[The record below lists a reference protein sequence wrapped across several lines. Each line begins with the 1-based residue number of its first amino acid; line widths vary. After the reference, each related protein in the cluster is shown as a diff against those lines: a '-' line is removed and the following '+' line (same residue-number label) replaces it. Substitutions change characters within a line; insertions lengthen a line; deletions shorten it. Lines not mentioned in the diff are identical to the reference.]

1 MLRALTLTSLTLA
14 GLSVSAQDTQ
24 PTSQPTSAT
33 SQPAEAPAS
42 QPMAEADLPEAEAIA
57 AATENAQGAAA
68 WHAHDSFATDIVI
81 NMGGETRIGGTV
93 TMKTDM
99 SRTRIDLNDGTTMI
113 WDGETAWASP
123 AEAATPM
130 TRFAVLTW
138 PWFIAAPFKM
148 RDPGSEIESLGTQQH
163 RGWGHT
169 ATRMTFAEGVGDSP
183 DDWYINYHCPNTDKL
198 LAQAYIV
205 TYFGSEEPEPHA
217 IEYGGFQTI
226 DGVLLATNWNFVD
239 WSEEE
244 GPHGEARGNGTLTN
258 MRFLTPDAD
267 FYTPPEG
274 AVEAPMPSSD

>member
-1 MLRALTLTSLTLA
+1 MIRALALTTLTLTALGA
-14 GLSVSAQDTQ
+14 PAQDTQ

-33 SQPAEAPAS
+33 SQPTEEPTS
-42 QPMAEADLPEAEAIA
+42 QPISDAGMSEAEAIA
-57 AATENAQGAAA
+57 AATESAQGAEA
-68 WHAHDSFATDIVI
+68 WEAHDSFATDIVI
-81 NMGGETRIGGTV
+81 EMGGEMRVDGTV

-113 WDGETAWASP
+113 WDGDRAWVTP
-123 AEAATPM
+123 AEANSPM
-130 TRFAVLTW
+130 VRFSLLTW

-169 ATRMTFAEGVGDSP
+169 ATRMTFDEGVGDSP

-217 IEYGGFQTI
+217 IEYGGFQTV
-226 DGVLLATNWNFVD
+226 DGVLLASNWNFVD

-244 GPHGEARGNGTLTN
+244 GPHGEARGNAALTN
-258 MRFLTPDAD
+258 MRFLTPEAN
-267 FYTPPEG
+267 FYAPPEG